1 MRYIVARHI
10 MFVNTFLHTFS
21 FSSYAKD
28 ISAKKDRQMPP
39 KNMSKYDISIIGGDR
54 RTSCMAPIFA
64 RKGYRV
70 LCFRTMEF
78 PCCETT
84 CGQTAGANIF
94 FTDSLREALDSA
106 PVIIGGIPFTKSD
119 CLYCEQEL
127 EHTPIRISE
136 IQRGIHKRQK
146 IFAGVIPESFRRVC
160 EEREIICYDF
170 MCDEPMSLHNAVSTA
185 EGAILEAL
193 LHKDTNLH
201 MSNTLVLGY
210 GRCGRVLADRLNGL
224 HACITVCSNDANEL
238 ALASSL
244 GFQTLHLA
252 KLWQNIC
259 RFEYLFNTIPAPIL
273 NRKCLEKVSHDAI
286 IIDIASNKT
295 GADYEAA
302 KRLNVNLHF
311 CPGLPGKYA
320 GESCAKYLTD
330 YLLNRI

>member
-1 MRYIVARHI
+1 M
-10 MFVNTFLHTFS
+10 S
-21 FSSYAKD
+21 
-28 ISAKKDRQMPP
+28 P

-54 RTSCMAPIFA
+54 RTSCMAPILA
-64 RKGYRV
+64 IKGYRV
-70 LCFRTMEF
+70 LCFRTMEI
-78 PCCETT
+78 PCCETS
-84 CGQTAGANIF
+84 CGQTAESNIF
-94 FTDSLREALDSA
+94 FTSTLREALDSA
-106 PVIIGGIPFTKSD
+106 PVIIAGIPFTKSD
-119 CLYCEQEL
+119 CLYCERESGRS
-127 EHTPIRISE
+127 PIKLSE

-210 GRCGRVLADRLNGL
+210 GRCGKALADRLGGL
-224 HACITVCSNDANEL
+224 HACVTVCSNDANEL
-238 ALASSL
+238 ALASLL
-244 GFQTLHLA
+244 GFQTLQLS
-252 KLWQNIC
+252 KLCQEIS
-259 RFEYLFNTIPAPIL
+259 RFEYVFNTIPVPIL
-273 NRKCLEKVSHDAI
+273 NRKCLEKVSQDAL
-286 IIDIASNKT
+286 IIDLASNRA

-302 KRLNVNLHF
+302 QKLNVKLHF

-320 GESCAKYLTD
+320 GVSCARYLAD